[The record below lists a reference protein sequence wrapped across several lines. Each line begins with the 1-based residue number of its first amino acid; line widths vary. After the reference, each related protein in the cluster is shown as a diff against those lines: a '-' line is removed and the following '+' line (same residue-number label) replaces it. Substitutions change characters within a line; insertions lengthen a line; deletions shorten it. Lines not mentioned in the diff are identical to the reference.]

1 MCTFWKGY
9 WRWRWLLSEFNFN
22 VINYSFKT
30 SGVLCFFFI
39 NGFLQ
44 LNTFSKMSQ
53 WSTRSRATRWAGA
66 CRGPLERGMQVCYQR
81 SNSGDTNIHAED
93 VSNGF
98 IFHFW
103 AVTSIQ
109 TSRWCCHI
117 RISPYKFPLSP
128 LLNKT
133 FSSHLYLDGLVFFFT
148 KFFDK
153 LEGDWFAKVWKFP
166 LWIFS
171 SLKENAACV
180 QGKEE

>member
-1 MCTFWKGY
+1 MF
-9 WRWRWLLSEFNFN
+9 
-22 VINYSFKT
+22 
-30 SGVLCFFFI
+30 FFFI
-39 NGFLQ
+39 NRFLQ

-117 RISPYKFPLSP
+117 RISPYKFLLSP
-128 LLNKT
+128 FLNKT

-148 KFFDK
+148 KFFAK